1 MQWRTKNLAFQVID
15 RIPWGRS
22 VHSLLQKKVT
32 GRFHVKL
39 NERNLK
45 TYQLPVEEFLKIPG
59 ARTAM
64 EFGAGRSL
72 LTPLLLSRAGAEAVY
87 AFDLYRVATIEQVKA
102 AIVQL
107 RQLLPGDWPQ
117 VADFAEL
124 ETLYGIH
131 YCAPGDAR
139 ATGLTD
145 GSVDLIYST
154 ATLEHI
160 PAPDIKSI
168 LAEGRRIL
176 APEGRM
182 FFTIDYHDHYASSDF
197 AIGYMNFYQFSQKEW
212 QRYNPPSHYQ
222 NRLRHSQYCSLFTDC
237 GLSLIEARAI
247 FDTWSETDLQRVR
260 LHEDFQVFSHE
271 DLTASN
277 GLFVLGRWPEAVPK
291 AD

>member
-1 MQWRTKNLAFQVID
+1 MQWRAKNLAFQVID
-15 RIPWGRS
+15 RIPSGRS
-22 VHSLLQKKVT
+22 VHSFLQKKVT

-45 TYQLPVEEFLKIPG
+45 TYQLPVEEFRKIPG

-72 LTPLLLSRAGAEAVY
+72 LTPLLLSHAGAEAVY
-87 AFDLYRVATIEQVKA
+87 AFDLYRVATIEQVNA
-102 AIVQL
+102 AIQQL
-107 RQLLPGDWPQ
+107 RHLLPGDWPQ

-131 YCAPGDAR
+131 YRAPGDAR
-139 ATGLTD
+139 STGLPD

-154 ATLEHI
+154 ATMEHI
-160 PAPDIKSI
+160 PAPDIKRI

-176 APEGRM
+176 APQGRM
-182 FFTIDYHDHYASSDF
+182 FFTIDYHDHYASSDP
-197 AIGYMNFYQFSQKEW
+197 AIGYMNFYQFSREEW

-222 NRLRHSQYCSLFTDC
+222 NRLRHSEFCTLFKDC
-237 GLSLIEARAI
+237 GLSPIEARPI

-260 LHEDFQVFSHE
+260 LHPDFQQFSHE

-277 GLFVLGRWPEAVPK
+277 GLFVLGKEAP
-291 AD
+291 AAPPIT